1 MTADELR
8 RQTRRK
14 IFLEVLSLVVP
25 IASALYFSA
34 QFIGEWSTR
43 RTLLATICTVAIL
56 TSYWIWRRSR
66 VPADISAPKK
76 DDVKE
81 DDGEGENEGGP
92 WWDPSN
98 ILLFLIFQFALVGV
112 VAVGIFLNFLVS
124 WLVILAFVIF
134 NDPSLGEVAVTA
146 GAMLGVSFVLE
157 FGVVLPLARLW
168 NLDPEA
174 DSETLDQFCPTPRS

>member
-1 MTADELR
+1 MTTDELR

-43 RTLLATICTVAIL
+43 STQLATISTVAIL
-56 TSYWIWRRSR
+56 TGYWIWRRSR
-66 VPADISAPKK
+66 VPADISPLTK
-76 DDVKE
+76 DDVEE
-81 DDGEGENEGGP
+81 DDDEGEGGP

-98 ILLFLIFQFALVGV
+98 ILLFLITAVAIVGV
-112 VAVGIFLNFLVS
+112 VVVGIAINFLLS
-124 WLVILAFVIF
+124 LLVIVAFVIGYG
-134 NDPSLGEVAVTA
+134 PSFGDVTITV

-157 FGVVLPLARLW
+157 FGVVFPLAHLW

-174 DSETLDQFCPTPRS
+174 DSESLDQFCPTPRN